1 MKKLFDEE
9 TYDKRLRP
17 YYRGNSRVDPGS
29 FDRRGGR
36 SKFDSENTTET
47 ILGKLLLPA
56 THSPQ
61 QPTNPS
67 YPIPPS
73 LWLLERK
80 QLWISLAH
88 VEITNYRTSCT
99 HVDAGRT
106 KLLCK

>member
-17 YYRGNSRVDPGS
+17 YYRGNNRVDPGS
-29 FDRRGGR
+29 FDRRGGTGG

-61 QPTNPS
+61 QPTNPILPLS
-67 YPIPPS
+67 S
-73 LWLLERK
+73 LPLASWTWTTVSFL
-80 QLWISLAH
+80 ISLDFTGSH
-88 VEITNYRTSCT
+88 WNNE
-99 HVDAGRT
+99 
-106 KLLCK
+106 L